1 MLLEQAID
9 RFIDYLTLE
18 KGSSPHTLEAYARD
32 LGRFR
37 ETASSR
43 GVGRIKEADLSLVRE
58 FLLRLEKDGLSAR
71 SRSRALSAVR
81 GLFAFAV
88 EEGLLEAD
96 PTSLVQA
103 PKFGLEFSSA
113 LTLEEV
119 EALLNAPDVLTPL
132 GLRNKAMME
141 LLYAS
146 GLRVS
151 ELINLKVGAVD
162 LNVGLVRAFGKR
174 GKERLVPLGE
184 VAGKWL
190 KSYLD
195 GARPK
200 LLKGKLSE
208 VLFVARA
215 GKAMTRQ
222 GFWKII
228 KASAQKAGL
237 KGKVSP
243 HVLRHS
249 FATHLLIGGADL
261 RSVQMMLGHSDIAT
275 TQLYTHHTRT
285 GLKRIHTQYH
295 PRA

>member
-1 MLLEQAID
+1 MLLEQTVD
-9 RFIDYLTLE
+9 GFMDYLTLE

-32 LGRFR
+32 LARFVK
-37 ETASSR
+37 TASAR
-43 GVGRIKEADLSLVRE
+43 GVNEIEGADLFMVRE
-58 FLLRLEKDGLSAR
+58 HLLELEKEGLSAR

-81 GLFAFAV
+81 GLFSFAL
-88 EEGLLEAD
+88 EEGLLQTD
-96 PTSLVQA
+96 PTGLVQA
-103 PKFGLEFSSA
+103 PKFGAEFSSA
-113 LTLEEV
+113 LTPEEV
-119 EALLNAPDVLTPL
+119 EDLLNVPDVSTPL
-132 GLRNKAMME
+132 GLRNKAMVE

-151 ELINLKVGAVD
+151 ELINLQVGAVD
-162 LNVGLVRAFGKR
+162 LNVGLVRAFGKG

-184 VAGKWL
+184 VAADWL
-190 KSYLD
+190 ARYLEE
-195 GARPK
+195 ARPV
-200 LLKGKLSE
+200 LLKGALSE

-228 KASAQKAGL
+228 KAMASQAGIRA
-237 KGKVSP
+237 KVSP

-261 RSVQMMLGHSDIAT
+261 RSVQMMLGHSDIST

-285 GLKRIHTQYH
+285 GLKRIHSQHH